1 VEVLGQ
7 SPRGN
12 ASACPG
18 TLAPADLLAAI
29 VNSSDDAIIGKTP
42 DGVITTWNPAAEH
55 MYGYTA
61 AEIIGQPVTVL
72 CPPDRVAEIQE
83 ILSKIRSGERVSYH
97 ESLRQ
102 RKDGTIFPVSVAVSP
117 VWDDRH
123 GLVGASS
130 IARDIS
136 ERYRIQ
142 AELRLRTADLECAY
156 RDLETFS
163 YSVSHDLRAPL
174 RALDGLSNALLEDCG
189 PSLSQAGLGYTRR
202 IRAAAGQMTSLIE
215 DLLNL
220 ARVSRAEVHPQM
232 TDLGSEVAR
241 IAEEHQHQ
249 EPRRHV
255 RFTIQRPVW
264 AWADP
269 TLIRTVLQNLMDN
282 AWKFTSGRDEAAIE
296 FGMTPDEISGNQ
308 FYLRDNGAGFDTAY
322 AGKLFKPFQRLH
334 SAAQFPGTGVGLASV
349 RQIVE
354 RHGGRVWA
362 DGAPGAGATFYFTLP
377 ADGPEP
383 ADRST
388 RCPGRSGFSRGT
400 AGQPD
405 LGGSPR

>member
-1 VEVLGQ
+1 VDVLGQ

-12 ASACPG
+12 AGARPG
-18 TLAPADLLAAI
+18 PLAPADLLAAI
-29 VNSSDDAIIGKTP
+29 VNSSDDAIIGKTT
-42 DGVITTWNPAAEH
+42 DGMITTWNPAAEH

-61 AEIIGQPVTVL
+61 EEIIGQPITVL

-83 ILSKIRSGERVSYH
+83 ILSKIRRGERVPYR
-97 ESLRQ
+97 ETLRL
-102 RKDGTIFPVSVAVSP
+102 RKDGTVFPVSVAVSP

-189 PSLSQAGLGYTRR
+189 PSLSTAGLGYTKR
-202 IRAAAGQMTSLIE
+202 IRAAAAQMTSLIE

-220 ARVSRAEVHPQM
+220 ARVSRAEIHPQM
-232 TDLGSEVAR
+232 TDLGAEVAR
-241 IAEEHQHQ
+241 ISEEHQHQ
-249 EPRRHV
+249 EPDRQV
-255 RFTIQRPVW
+255 RFTIQQPVW
-264 AWADP
+264 AWADL
-269 TLIRTVLQNLMDN
+269 TLIRTVLQNLIDN
-282 AWKFTSGRDEAAIE
+282 AWKFTSGRNDATIE
-296 FGMTPDEISGNQ
+296 FGMTPDETSGNQ
-308 FYLRDNGAGFDTAY
+308 FYLRDNGAGFDSAY

-334 SAAQFPGTGVGLASV
+334 AAAQFPGTGVGLASV

-377 ADGPEP
+377 ANDPAL
-383 ADRST
+383 ADRLVAIPT
-388 RCPGRSGFSRGT
+388 R
-400 AGQPD
+400 
-405 LGGSPR
+405 GGGD

>member
-1 VEVLGQ
+1 MEALGQ
-7 SPRGN
+7 SSRRN
-12 ASACPG
+12 ASTSPG
-18 TLAPADLLAAI
+18 PLAPADLLAAI

-42 DGVITTWNPAAEH
+42 DGMITTWNPAAER

-61 AEIIGQPVTVL
+61 EEIIGQPITVL

-83 ILSKIRSGERVSYH
+83 ILGKIRGGQRVCYH
-97 ESLRQ
+97 ETTRR
-102 RKDGTIFPVSVAVSP
+102 RKNGTIFPVSVTVSP
-117 VWDDRH
+117 VRDHRH

-156 RDLETFS
+156 QDLETFS

-189 PSLSQAGLGYTRR
+189 PTLSEAGLGYTKR

-220 ARVSRAEVHPQM
+220 ARVSRAEIHPQKL
-232 TDLGSEVAR
+232 DLGAEVAR
-241 IAEEHQHQ
+241 IAKELQHQ
-249 EPRRHV
+249 EPDRQV
-255 RFTIQRPVW
+255 RFIIQQPAW
-264 AWADP
+264 AAADP

-282 AWKFTSGRDEAAIE
+282 AWKYTSRRDDATIE
-296 FGMTPDEISGNQ
+296 FGMTPDGTSCNGL
-308 FYLRDNGAGFDTAY
+308 FLRDNGAGFDPAY
-322 AGKLFKPFQRLH
+322 AGKLFKPFERLH
-334 SAAQFPGTGVGLASV
+334 TAAQFPGTGVGLASV

-362 DGAPGAGATFYFTLP
+362 EGALGAGATFYFTLP
-377 ADGPEP
+377 AK
-383 ADRST
+383 
-388 RCPGRSGFSRGT
+388 
-400 AGQPD
+400 
-405 LGGSPR
+405 

>member
-7 SPRGN
+7 SSRGN
-12 ASACPG
+12 PGACPG

-29 VNSSDDAIIGKTP
+29 VNSSGDAIIGKTP
-42 DGVITTWNPAAEH
+42 DGMITTWNPAAEH

-72 CPPDRVAEIQE
+72 CPPDRVAEIQA

-97 ESLRQ
+97 ETLRQ
-102 RKDGTIFPVSVAVSP
+102 RKDGTVFPVSVAVSP

-174 RALDGLSNALLEDCG
+174 RALDGLSSALLEDCG
-189 PSLSQAGLGYTRR
+189 PGLSEAGLGYTQR
-202 IRAAAGQMTSLIE
+202 IRAAAAQMTSLIE

-220 ARVSRAEVHPQM
+220 ARVSRAELHPQL
-232 TDLGSEVAR
+232 TDLGAEAAR

-249 EPRRHV
+249 EPDRQV
-255 RFTIQRPVW
+255 RFTIQRPLW
-264 AWADP
+264 AWADL
-269 TLIRTVLQNLMDN
+269 TLIRTVLQNLIDN
-282 AWKFTSGRDEAAIE
+282 AWKFTTGRDDATIE
-296 FGMTPDEISGNQ
+296 FGTTPGETSAGH
-308 FYLRDNGAGFDTAY
+308 FYLRDNGAGFDPAY
-322 AGKLFKPFQRLH
+322 AGKLFKPFERLH
-334 SAAQFPGTGVGLASV
+334 AAAQFPGTGVGLASV

-362 DGAPGAGATFYFTLP
+362 DGTPGAGATFYFTLP
-377 ADGPEP
+377 ADGPVP
-383 ADRST
+383 ADRL
-388 RCPGRSGFSRGT
+388 T
-400 AGQPD
+400 A
-405 LGGSPR
+405 S